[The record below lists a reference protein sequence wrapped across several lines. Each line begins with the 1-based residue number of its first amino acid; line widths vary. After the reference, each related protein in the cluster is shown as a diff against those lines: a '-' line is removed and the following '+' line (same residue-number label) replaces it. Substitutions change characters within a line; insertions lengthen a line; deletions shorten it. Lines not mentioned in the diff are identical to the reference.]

1 MAIKGIIF
9 DNQAPTAK
17 GLRGGFHSALSD
29 GIIEGC
35 NITASG
41 SNVTITSGLM
51 NVAGGIFAV
60 TGSQAISVEGTSGY
74 ARIKAVLDLS
84 KTATTEQFG
93 QVYFAVDYA
102 NALTTFTNLVQ
113 QDVNAGSGTLYE
125 AEICTVALGSS
136 GATGVARKYIAAPK
150 IRYGDVLPDDATE
163 GTIFLLK
170 AD

>member
-9 DNQAPTAK
+9 DNQPPTAK

-29 GIIEGC
+29 GIIDGC

-51 NVAGGIFAV
+51 NVAGGIFAI
-60 TGSQAISVEGTSGY
+60 TGTQTIAIERNTGY

-113 QDVNAGSGTLYE
+113 QDVNTGSGTLYE
-125 AEICTVALGSS
+125 AEICTIALGSS
-136 GATGVARKYIAAPK
+136 GATGVARKYIAAPR